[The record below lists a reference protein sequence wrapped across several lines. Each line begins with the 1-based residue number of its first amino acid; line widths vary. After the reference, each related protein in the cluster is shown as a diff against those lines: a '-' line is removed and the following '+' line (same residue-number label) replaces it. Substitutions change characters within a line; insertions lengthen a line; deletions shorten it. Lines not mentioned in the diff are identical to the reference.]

1 MPDLRLLQMRL
12 DGLAQTMQDRI
23 FRTAVSPVV
32 REGADA
38 SCGLFTPEG
47 EVIALSE
54 AIPLLLGA
62 LPGVVRAILGAY
74 PVDTM
79 GEGDLFLCND
89 PFSGGTHLP
98 DIAIVQPILADG
110 KVVALSASL
119 LHHQDVGGTRPG
131 SVPPDATEI
140 HHEGLRLPPMRA
152 GREGRLLPEI
162 ARLIRC
168 ASRTPDIV
176 LGDLAAQIAAGQ
188 PAAAGVQAICGELGQ
203 AGFSAAVA
211 ACLDRTE
218 ADIDARLRALP
229 PGPFTGADA
238 LDPVPGLGA
247 CEVRVQIRLTAGRL
261 DADFTGSSPQVAAPV
276 NCVRSGPLS
285 AVFYALVALAGPGI
299 LRNGGLLR
307 RIRLTLPEA
316 SIVNAAPPAAVNAR
330 TNMVRCITS
339 AVLQAVGQA
348 DPDRMPAPNSGM
360 SYVIAF
366 SGRHADGSPF
376 LSTEIVAGG
385 SGGGPD
391 ADGAAAISTDVGNAM
406 NMPAEALEA
415 VAPIRLLAAHR
426 RAGSGG
432 DGRYRGG
439 DGVTR
444 LYEALADGIA
454 VSIRGERFQLV
465 PQGLHGGGAPQP
477 AAAMVQRADGRLER
491 LGARSAVTLN
501 AGDRLVIESCGG
513 AGYGL
518 SQGAE

>member
-1 MPDLRLLQMRL
+1 MTDLRILQMRL

-38 SCGLFTPEG
+38 SCGLFTPQG
-47 EVIALSE
+47 EVLALSE

-62 LPGVVRAILGAY
+62 LPGGVGAILEAY
-74 PVDTM
+74 PAETM
-79 GEGDLFLCND
+79 GQGDLFLCND

-98 DIAIVQPILADG
+98 DIAIVQPILAG
-110 KVVALSASL
+110 GRVVALSASL

-140 HHEGLRLPPMRA
+140 FHEGLRLPPMRA
-152 GREGRLLPEI
+152 GAHGRLSAEVD
-162 ARLIRC
+162 RLIRC

-176 LGDLAAQIAAGQ
+176 LGDLAAQIAAGA
-188 PAAAGVQAICGELGQ
+188 PAAAGVQAICAELGTE
-203 AGFSAAVA
+203 GLLAATA
-211 ACLDRTE
+211 ACLDRAE
-218 ADIDARLRALP
+218 AEIDARLRALP
-229 PGPFTGADA
+229 PGPFLGTDG
-238 LDPVPGLGA
+238 LDPVAGLGP
-247 CEVRVQIRLTAGRL
+247 CEVQVRIAITEGRL
-261 DADFTGSSPQVAAPV
+261 QADFTGSSLQVAAPV

-285 AVFYALVALAGPGI
+285 AVLYALVALAGPGV

-307 RIRLTLPEA
+307 RIHLTLPEA

-339 AVLQAVGQA
+339 AVLQAMGQA
-348 DPDRMPAPNSGM
+348 DPERMPAPNSGM

-366 SGRHADGSPF
+366 SGQHLDGSRF

-385 SGGGPD
+385 AGGGPHD
-391 ADGAAAISTDVGNAM
+391 HGAAAISTDVGNAM

-415 VAPIRLLAAHR
+415 VAPIRLLAARR

-432 DGRYRGG
+432 AGLFRGG

-444 LYEALADGIA
+444 IYEALADGIA
-454 VSIRGERFQLV
+454 ASIRGERFQRV
-465 PQGLHGGGAPQP
+465 PQGLRGGGAPLG
-477 AAAMVQRADGRLER
+477 AAATVLRTDGRQEKLS
-491 LGARSAVTLN
+491 ARSAVTLDR
-501 AGDRLVIESCGG
+501 GDRLVIESCGG
-513 AGYGL
+513 AGYGVPD
-518 SQGAE
+518 AAP